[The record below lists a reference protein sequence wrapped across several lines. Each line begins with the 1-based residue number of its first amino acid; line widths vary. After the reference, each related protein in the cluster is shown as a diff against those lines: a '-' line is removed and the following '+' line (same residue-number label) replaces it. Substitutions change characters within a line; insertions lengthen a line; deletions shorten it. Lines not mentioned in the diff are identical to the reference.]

1 MEASGPR
8 SGSVPWGNETA
19 RWPQNGEGD
28 SKHNSVNFRRM
39 NRRGL
44 QHQKGEKREEKKKWN
59 EIRLKQKYSEGCER
73 KGKQRTK
80 GKSTKGQDRRRR
92 TTEKNTKQNK
102 TKKHLEKD
110 TELKGQRGKWERTS
124 NRRQGEIC
132 ERDGCNASWHKAK
145 QVYLGW

>member
-1 MEASGPR
+1 MEASGPG

-28 SKHNSVNFRRM
+28 SKHNSVNFSRM

-44 QHQKGEKREEKKKWN
+44 QHQKGEKREEKKKRGREMWN
-59 EIRLKQKYSEGCER
+59 EIKLKQKHSEGCER

-92 TTEKNTKQNK
+92 TTEEKTKENKAKNT
-102 TKKHLEKD
+102 
-110 TELKGQRGKWERTS
+110 
-124 NRRQGEIC
+124 
-132 ERDGCNASWHKAK
+132 
-145 QVYLGW
+145 